1 MAPGLVLRVTLG
13 EMDPEDAFSVRLPSS
28 LKQLP
33 VDALLERV
41 FCEDEQG
48 QSAVRSR
55 LDLRRNP
62 DLPEIYDA
70 LLEMFSDWRTGR
82 CSLRFF
88 ETGHS
93 EMRPTDKVLEHADR
107 GESVPLA
114 GRSDTIFSIV
124 IEQRFTPLDYT
135 VRLGHWQSEQAL
147 LDWLQENTLLY
158 FIDAH
163 DFRLALKPESEPDI
177 GLLPIAERL
186 REQGVLEPDPADEAL
201 AISETGMETL
211 AGMIAETES
220 YLSTYGVFCDVHH
233 HAESGTVDFD
243 TGTGVDLMV
252 QVFQAEGID
261 PARAVFLLALY
272 DSTLDTLDFDWRE
285 AIQDK
290 EFFEE
295 LIAPVA
301 DHDLV
306 EDGLVDEI
314 IESGF
319 AYAEEQEEDLAGLE
333 SRSEVLAR
341 PKRLKS
347 SSSGEV

>member
-1 MAPGLVLRVTLG
+1 MTHGLVLRVTLG
-13 EMDPEDAFSVRLPSS
+13 EMDPEDAFSVHLPSS
-28 LKQLP
+28 LRPLA
-33 VDALLERV
+33 VDALFKRV
-41 FCEDEQG
+41 FCDDAQG
-48 QSAVRSR
+48 QSAVRSL

-62 DLPEIYDA
+62 DLPEVYDA
-70 LLEMFSDWRTGR
+70 LLEMFDDRRAGR

-88 ETGHS
+88 DTDHTEVP
-93 EMRPTDKVLEHADR
+93 PTDNVLEHSDR
-107 GESVPLA
+107 GESEPATGSNDAV
-114 GRSDTIFSIV
+114 FSVV
-124 IEQRFTPLDYT
+124 IEQRFTPLDYA
-135 VRLGHWQSEQAL
+135 VRLGHWPGEQAL

-186 REQGVLEPDPADEAL
+186 REQGLLEPHPADEVL

-220 YLSTYGVFCDVHH
+220 YISTYGVFWDVLH

-243 TGTGVDLMV
+243 TDSGLDLIV
-252 QVFQAEGID
+252 QVFEAEGID

-272 DSTLDTLDFDWRE
+272 DSTLDDLDFDWRE
-285 AIQDK
+285 AVQEK

-301 DHDLV
+301 DHDRV
-306 EDGLVDEI
+306 EDGLVDGI
-314 IESGF
+314 IESGL
-319 AYAEEQEEDLAGLE
+319 AYVEEQEEDLAGLG

-341 PKRLKS
+341 PKAVQARPS
-347 SSSGEV
+347 SDA

>member
-1 MAPGLVLRVTLG
+1 MTDGLVLRVTLG

-33 VDALLERV
+33 VEALLKRV
-41 FCEDEQG
+41 FCEDAQS

-62 DLPEIYDA
+62 DLPDIYDA
-70 LLEMFSDWRTGR
+70 LLEMFSDWRTDR

-88 ETGHS
+88 ETDHS

-107 GESVPLA
+107 GESAPLT
-114 GRSDTIFSIV
+114 GRNDTVFSIV
-124 IEQRFTPLDYT
+124 IEQRFTPLDYA

-163 DFRLALKPESEPDI
+163 DFRLALKPESEPEI

-186 REQGVLEPDPADEAL
+186 REQGLLEPDPADEAL

-220 YLSTYGVFCDVHH
+220 YISTYDVFCDVHH

-243 TGTGVDLMV
+243 TGTGVDIMV
-252 QVFQAEGID
+252 QVFEAEGID

-272 DSTLDTLDFDWRE
+272 DTTLDALDFDWRE
-285 AIQDK
+285 AIQGK
-290 EFFEE
+290 EFFED

-301 DHDLV
+301 DHDRE
-306 EDGLVDEI
+306 EDGLVDGI

-319 AYAEEQEEDLAGLE
+319 AYVEEQEEAGLGPD
-333 SRSEVLAR
+333 SEVPAGAKAVQPR
-341 PKRLKS
+341 PS
-347 SSSGEV
+347 SDV